1 MSHQKFLD
9 SQAQCG
15 DPYVEKAVED
25 KIDQFYAWVEKHS
38 RKKGQV

>member
-1 MSHQKFLD
+1 MGLD